1 MMKKNHQEA
10 VKAVSETKSQELQIP
25 MQKTTS
31 QHPIV
36 KTMQAVTMEV
46 SGVIQIL
53 S

>member
-1 MMKKNHQEA
+1 M
-10 VKAVSETKSQELQIP
+10 SERKGQELQSP

-31 QHPIV
+31 KHAIV